1 MDHLKLFFLFPT
13 ESKEPN
19 FNKKEAI
26 SRYGI
31 NYYTLQNTLDRQEEI
46 LKMIESGKGH
56 KTNKNR
62 VVLSLHEKARLI
74 EESMN
79 PGFNA
84 KEAGVRYGIN
94 INTVVNIVKKKDQ
107 ILGMVLIE
115 NERMAMEIQSNN
127 EIGKSN
133 YRIRAYRAPLLIRTP

>member
-1 MDHLKLFFLFPT
+1 
-13 ESKEPN
+13 
-19 FNKKEAI
+19 
-26 SRYGI
+26 
-31 NYYTLQNTLDRQEEI
+31 
-46 LKMIESGKGH
+46 MIESGKGH

-84 KEAGVRYGIN
+84 KDAGVRYGIN
-94 INTVVNIVKKKDQ
+94 INTVINIVKKKDQ

-127 EIGKSN
+127 EIGKAN
-133 YRIRAYRAPLLIRTP
+133 YYLVQNFTTKWCIPNPVAPSLRTISRAENVNKTNFWM